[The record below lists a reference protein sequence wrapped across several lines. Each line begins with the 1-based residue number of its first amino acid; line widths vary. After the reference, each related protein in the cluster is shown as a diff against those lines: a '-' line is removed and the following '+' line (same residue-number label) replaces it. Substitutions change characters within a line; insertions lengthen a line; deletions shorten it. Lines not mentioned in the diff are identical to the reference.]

1 MLTRYISLA
10 SCAAVFQ
17 AVSAGAFHLQSSP
30 TKAAFVV
37 GSSPSQST
45 RGLEASI
52 AGSSTVHPLRVHL
65 KDQWT
70 TASDKLRMP
79 AAFAHGESG
88 DLTEDDGS
96 ALAMASFL
104 RCHKPL
110 LNDRGNELPDG
121 NLCMLLRGCDAHQ
134 RMISP
139 LELKTNAAALPG
151 AAGALMMVKR
161 GPAAEE
167 ALCKQFKEKEDG
179 TGEACSHVHR
189 VALLRLEV
197 GKLHRLL
204 QYATAAGLKKGF
216 LNQDAMQVM
225 LELYEET
232 GLNSENILKVVE
244 ALKDFYKE
252 VHVVEFSTVV
262 MCLQRTS
269 KHGRG
274 RSRRAAFRVACSPTT
289 ACCLAARILVGGAPA
304 GVSRRED
311 TVRLPARASFKQ
323 KNRRAAVDTLNCMLR
338 AQPPDPSI

>member
-1 MLTRYISLA
+1 MRARYLSLA
-10 SCAAVFQ
+10 ACAAAVFE
-17 AVSAGAFHLQSSP
+17 AVSTAAFHLQSSP
-30 TKAAFVV
+30 AKAAFIV
-37 GSSPSQST
+37 GSPSSHAT
-45 RGLEASI
+45 RGLVEAPI
-52 AGSSTVHPLRVHL
+52 ARSPIVPPLL
-65 KDQWT
+65 KNQWT
-70 TASDKLRMP
+70 TASDKLRLP

-88 DLTEDDGS
+88 DLTEEDGS

-151 AAGALMMVKR
+151 AAGALVMVTR

-167 ALCKQFKEKEDG
+167 ALCKQFKEKEEG
-179 TGEACSHVHR
+179 AGETCSHLHR

-204 QYATAAGLKKGF
+204 QYATAAGLKKDF
-216 LNQDAMQVM
+216 LDQDAMQVM

-244 ALKDFYKE
+244 ALKDFYKAEMDASSFQTFFMPAYEE
-252 VHVVEFSTVV
+252 VITQFKELLRPTVKV
-262 MCLQRTS
+262 PVTS
-269 KHGRG
+269 
-274 RSRRAAFRVACSPTT
+274 
-289 ACCLAARILVGGAPA
+289 
-304 GVSRRED
+304 
-311 TVRLPARASFKQ
+311 LPFEPK
-323 KNRRAAVDTLNCMLR
+323 
-338 AQPPDPSI
+338 PDPRTLTPLVVNIMDFKDKLPNLKAWEGKQ

>member
-1 MLTRYISLA
+1 MLTRCLSLVA
-10 SCAAVFQ
+10 CVAVFE
-17 AVSAGAFHLQSSP
+17 AVSARAFHLQTSP

-37 GSSPSQST
+37 SSSSSQSA
-45 RGLEASI
+45 RSLEASI
-52 AGSSTVHPLRVHL
+52 ARSPAVPPWGVHL
-65 KDQWT
+65 KDQRI
-70 TASDKLRMP
+70 TAFDKLRLP
-79 AAFAHGESG
+79 AAFAHRESG
-88 DLTEDDGS
+88 DLADEDGS

-110 LNDRGNELPDG
+110 LNDRGNELSDG

-151 AAGALMMVKR
+151 AAGALVMVTR

-167 ALCKQFKEKEDG
+167 ALCKQFKEEEER
-179 TGEACSHVHR
+179 TGETCSQVHR

-244 ALKDFYKE
+244 ALKDFYKVTRQSLGFE
-252 VHVVEFSTVV
+252 E
-262 MCLQRTS
+262 
-269 KHGRG
+269 
-274 RSRRAAFRVACSPTT
+274 
-289 ACCLAARILVGGAPA
+289 
-304 GVSRRED
+304 
-311 TVRLPARASFKQ
+311 
-323 KNRRAAVDTLNCMLR
+323 
-338 AQPPDPSI
+338 

>member
-1 MLTRYISLA
+1 MLASPLSLA
-10 SCAAVFQ
+10 ACAAVLHS
-17 AVSAGAFHLQSSP
+17 VSVGAFQLPASP

-37 GSSPSQST
+37 SSSSSHAT
-45 RGLEASI
+45 KGLESSI
-52 AGSSTVHPLRVHL
+52 ATSPTSAPLALHS

-70 TASDKLRMP
+70 TASSP

-88 DLTEDDGS
+88 DLTEEDGS
-96 ALAMASFL
+96 ALALASFL

-151 AAGALMMVKR
+151 AAGALVMVQK

-167 ALCKQFKEKEDG
+167 ALCKQFKEKEEG
-179 TGEACSHVHR
+179 NEEACSHVHR

-216 LNQDAMQVM
+216 LDHDAMQVM

-232 GLNSENILKVVE
+232 GLNSENILRVVE
-244 ALKDFYKE
+244 ALKDFYKVTQE
-252 VHVVEFSTVV
+252 
-262 MCLQRTS
+262 
-269 KHGRG
+269 
-274 RSRRAAFRVACSPTT
+274 A
-289 ACCLAARILVGGAPA
+289 
-304 GVSRRED
+304 
-311 TVRLPARASFKQ
+311 
-323 KNRRAAVDTLNCMLR
+323 
-338 AQPPDPSI
+338 